1 MPIITENEYTFLSS
15 NGETPIHVREWVP
28 DCDING
34 VVQIAHGICEY
45 AGRYEGFARYLASKG
60 FVVAANDHLGHGQS
74 VLSEEDL
81 GYFGPLG
88 SWELVVEDIERLR
101 ALTAEKWP
109 EAPYFLLGHSMGS
122 FLTRPY
128 LIRHPEAPLSGVILS
143 GTGQPPAAVLAG
155 GRMLCDA
162 DVLKNGPRHRSLNI
176 YGMAFGSYNKGI
188 EPRRTPYDWIC
199 RDEAV
204 VDAYAADPLC
214 TFVPTSSLFREML
227 SGLATVGSLHEVSA
241 MRKDL
246 PLILMSGDAD
256 PVGGRGVQVAKVYS
270 LLVRAGCKDVAYKF
284 YPGARHEILN
294 ETNRADVYK
303 DILDWLFAHMEE

>member
-122 FLTRPY
+122 FLTRTY
-128 LIRHPEAPLSGVILS
+128 LILHPEAPLSGVILS

-303 DILDWLFAHMEE
+303 DILDWLFAHME

>member
-122 FLTRPY
+122 FLTRTY
-128 LIRHPEAPLSGVILS
+128 LIRHPEAPLNGVILS

-303 DILDWLFAHMEE
+303 DILDWLFAHME

>member
-45 AGRYEGFARYLASKG
+45 AWRYEGFARYLASKG

-122 FLTRPY
+122 FLTRTY

-227 SGLATVGSLHEVSA
+227 SGLATVGSL
-241 MRKDL
+241 R
-246 PLILMSGDAD
+246 
-256 PVGGRGVQVAKVYS
+256 
-270 LLVRAGCKDVAYKF
+270 
-284 YPGARHEILN
+284 
-294 ETNRADVYK
+294 
-303 DILDWLFAHMEE
+303 

>member
-45 AGRYEGFARYLASKG
+45 AGRYEGFARHLASKG

-122 FLTRPY
+122 FLTRTY

-176 YGMAFGSYNKGI
+176 SGMAFGSYNKGI

-303 DILDWLFAHMEE
+303 DILDWLFAHME

>member
-122 FLTRPY
+122 FLTRTY

-162 DVLKNGPRHRSLNI
+162 DVLKNGPRHHSLNI

-303 DILDWLFAHMEE
+303 DILDWLFAHME

>member
-15 NGETPIHVREWVP
+15 NGEAPIHVREWVP

-122 FLTRPY
+122 FLTRTY

-227 SGLATVGSLHEVSA
+227 SGLATVGSLREVSA

-303 DILDWLFAHMEE
+303 DILDWLFAHME

>member
-1 MPIITENEYTFLSS
+1 MPIITENEYTFTSA
-15 NGETPIHVREWVP
+15 NGSTPIHVREWVP
-28 DCDING
+28 DCDINA
-34 VVQIAHGICEY
+34 VVQISHGICEY
-45 AGRYEGFARYLASKG
+45 AGRYAPFARYLASKG
-60 FVVAANDHLGHGQS
+60 FVVVANDHLGHGQS

-88 SWELVVEDIERLR
+88 SWETVVADIEQLR
-101 ALTAEKWP
+101 RLTAEKWP
-109 EAPYFLLGHSMGS
+109 ESPYFLLGHSMGS
-122 FLTRPY
+122 FLARTW
-128 LIRHPEAPLSGVILS
+128 LIRHPEVELAGVILS
-143 GTGQPPAAVLAG
+143 GTGQPAAPVLAA

-214 TFVPTSSLFREML
+214 TFTPTSSLFREML
-227 SGLATVGSLHEVSA
+227 SGLATVGSAREISR
-241 MRKDL
+241 MSKDI
-246 PLILMSGDAD
+246 PIILMSGDAD
-256 PVGGRGVQVAKVYS
+256 PVGGWGVQVAKVYS
-270 LLVRAGCKDVAYKF
+270 LLVRAGCRDVAYKF

-294 ETNRADVYK
+294 ETNRAEVYK
-303 DILDWLFAHMEE
+303 DILDWLCAKIA

>member
-122 FLTRPY
+122 FLTRTY
-128 LIRHPEAPLSGVILS
+128 LIRYPEAPLSGVILS

-303 DILDWLFAHMEE
+303 DILDWLFAHME